1 MMLSN
6 IAVLVG
12 APIYEPNVAMLGL
25 IFLES

>member
-12 APIYEPNVAMLGL
+12 APMCEPNVAMLGL
-25 IFLES
+25 IFLAS